1 MSIENNPLKQYF
13 RRAGIYLK
21 LPSGGLGYEPGVI
34 EFPET
39 GDLPVYPMTAIDEI
53 TSKTPDALY
62 NGTAVAEIITSCIP
76 AIKKPWKITSVD
88 LDAILVA
95 IKIATNGSE
104 MEIET
109 TCQECNEESKF
120 GVNLSILL
128 NNFRSGDYESG
139 LVIDQ
144 LKIKFRPLTY
154 QVLSASSIKQ
164 FEIQKNIIVLNQMT
178 DGPEREAKS
187 NEILKIIT
195 DSTID
200 VLVDTIDC
208 IIAPDVIVNQRD
220 FIMDFIKNT
229 DKKTFDAIRDHSV
242 KLRESTQT
250 KPLNIT
256 CTHCKHEYE
265 QPFTLN
271 VSDFFA

>member
-1 MSIENNPLKQYF
+1 MSLANNPLKQYF
-13 RRAGIYLK
+13 RRPGIYLK

-62 NGTAVAEIITSCIP
+62 NGSAVTEIITSCIP
-76 AIKKPWKITSVD
+76 SIKQPWKITSID

-95 IKIATNGSE
+95 IKIATNGTE

-109 TCQECNEESKF
+109 TCNECDETSKF
-120 GVNLSILL
+120 GVNLSIVL
-128 NNFRSGDYESG
+128 NNFRPGDYESG

-144 LKIKFRPLTY
+144 LKIKFRPLDY
-154 QVLSASSIKQ
+154 KALSASSVKQ
-164 FEIQKNIIVLNQMT
+164 FEIQKSIILLNSMT

-187 NEILKIIT
+187 TEILKIIT
-195 DSTID
+195 DSTVEI
-200 VLVDTIDC
+200 LVDTIDC
-208 IIAPDVIVNQRD
+208 VITPESIVND
-220 FIMDFIKNT
+220 KVFIMDFIKNT
-229 DKKTFDAIRDHSV
+229 DKKTFEAIRDHSV

-250 KPLNIT
+250 QPLHIT
-256 CTHCKHEYE
+256 CTQCKHEYD

-271 VSDFFA
+271 ISDFFA

>member
-1 MSIENNPLKQYF
+1 MSLENNPLKQYF
-13 RRAGIYLK
+13 RRPGIYLK
-21 LPSGGLGYEPGVI
+21 LPSGGLGYEPGIVD
-34 EFPET
+34 FPET

-62 NGTAVAEIITSCIP
+62 NGTAVADIIKSCVP
-76 AIKKPWKITSVD
+76 SIKQPWQISSVD

-95 IKIATNGSE
+95 IKIATNGTE

-109 TCQECNEESKF
+109 KCQECNEDSKY
-120 GVNLSILL
+120 GVNLSIVL
-128 NNFRSGDYESG
+128 NGFKPGDYENG

-154 QVLSASSIKQ
+154 KALSESSIKQ
-164 FEIQKNIIVLNQMT
+164 FEIQKSIIVLNNMI
-178 DGPEREAKS
+178 DNPEKDEKA
-187 NEILKIIT
+187 NELLKTIT
-195 DSTID
+195 DSTVD

-208 IIAPDVIVNQRD
+208 IIAPDIIVNDRA

-229 DKKTFDAIRDHSV
+229 DKKTFDAIRDHSIA
-242 KLRESTQT
+242 LRETTQT
-250 KPLNIT
+250 KPLHIT
-256 CTHCKHEYE
+256 CTHCKHEYD

>member
-1 MSIENNPLKQYF
+1 MSLENNPLKQYF
-13 RRAGIYLK
+13 RRPAIYLK

-62 NGTAVAEIITSCIP
+62 NGTAVVDIISSCIP
-76 AIKKPWKITSVD
+76 SIKQPWKITSVD

-95 IKIATNGSE
+95 VKIATNGSE

-109 TCQECNEESKF
+109 TCNKCDEESKY
-120 GVNLSILL
+120 GVNLSIVL
-128 NNFRSGDYESG
+128 NSFKSGDYESG

-154 QVLSASSIKQ
+154 KVLAESSVKQ
-164 FEIQKNIIVLNQMT
+164 FEIQKGIIYINSLP
-178 DGPEREAKS
+178 DGAEKDEKS
-187 NEILKIIT
+187 NELLKTIT
-195 DSTID
+195 DSTVD

-208 IIAPDVIVNQRD
+208 VITPESIVNDRA
-220 FIMDFIKNT
+220 FIMEFIKNT
-229 DKKTFDAIRDHSV
+229 DKKTFEAIRDHSV

-250 KPLNIT
+250 QPLHIT
-256 CTHCKHEYE
+256 CTHCNNEYD
-265 QPFTLN
+265 QAFTLN